1 MQRIE
6 YISVDRLH
14 PHPDNPRKDLG
25 DLTELSASIKAKGV
39 LQNLTVVPYYSK
51 VQQRTMNGLYT
62 VIIGHRRLEA
72 AKRAGLTEV
81 PCVIEDMT
89 PAEQVETMMV
99 ENVHRSDLTVY
110 EQAEGFQLML
120 TMGSNVKEVATKT
133 GFSETTIR
141 RRVKLLELDAGK
153 FKKAEGRGG
162 TLQDLLRLNEIKNV
176 DLRNKVLDTIGTP
189 NFNNALKSALDEE
202 EFEEEFA
209 QAVKDLQAA
218 DWCKER
224 TTEDISW
231 NGAYTHHRH
240 FYRYYRNPIT
250 RPDDTDQAEYVYTIR
265 DKDISIYRKGPNP
278 KKEKSPQEKLQEKYT
293 KKMKH
298 VENQLAAMDE
308 AHKELR
314 EEYVRE
320 FGAYS
325 SNADAIA
332 VFAAKA
338 FSSGHTTSRLAIL
351 GQLAEIPTRIVNGN
365 YQLMDKKKWNDLI
378 RENPSKALLFAAIS
392 SLSGY
397 NKYYTSTWGDGLYT
411 GTPEHEK
418 SPALDLIYEG
428 LESLGYEMSEE
439 EIQMQKGTH
448 PLFKEAADLVKAY
461 KKESKE
467 IENEKS

>member
-25 DLTELSASIKAKGV
+25 DITELSASIKAKGV

-51 VQQRTMNGLYT
+51 VHQRTMNGLYT

-224 TTEDISW
+224 TTEDISY
-231 NGAYTHHRH
+231 NGEYIHHLH
-240 FYRYYRNPIT
+240 FYRYQRNPIT
-250 RPDDTDQAEYVYTIR
+250 RPDDTDKADYIYTIR
-265 DKDISIYRKGPNP
+265 DKDISIYRNGPKT
-278 KKEKSPQEKLQEKYT
+278 KKEKSPQEELQEKYT
-293 KKMKH
+293 KKVKH
-298 VENQLAAMDE
+298 VENQLE
-308 AHKELR
+308 TINKAHKELR

-338 FSSGHTTSRLAIL
+338 FSSGYTTSNQAVLSSL
-351 GQLAEIPTRIVNGN
+351 TEIPTELVNGRH
-365 YQLMDKKKWNDLI
+365 LLKDKKKWEELI
-378 RENPSKALLFAAIS
+378 RENPSKALLYTAIS
-392 SLSGY
+392 SLTGHY
-397 NKYYTSTWGDGLYT
+397 KYYVSTWGADLYT
-411 GTPEHEK
+411 GIPKHEK
-418 SPALDLIYEG
+418 SPALDLTYEG

-439 EIQMQKGTH
+439 EIQIQKGTH
-448 PLFKEAADLVKAY
+448 PLFKEAAELIKAY
-461 KKESKE
+461 KKERKE
-467 IENEKS
+467 IKND